1 MSKLVNEYLDGALLW
16 RYYIFLQVEIGW
28 DDILQEDST
37 KGIFKME
44 LEDIEED
51 ADYEFE
57 DGSEVGFLWSR
68 FGNIASFSE
77 VYIVSPYR
85 FLTIRTQMYQ

>member
-1 MSKLVNEYLDGALLW
+1 M
-16 RYYIFLQVEIGW
+16 EIGW

-68 FGNIASFSE
+68 FGNITSFS
-77 VYIVSPYR
+77 
-85 FLTIRTQMYQ
+85 